1 MNVVE
6 DCKKYLGLPP
16 YNGWTNIVVSD
27 FYFYKS
33 ICKKYG
39 EDVVDKMIKMLK
51 ENFKE

>member
-27 FYFYKS
+27 SYFYES

-39 EDVVDKMIKMLK
+39 KDIVNETIKMLK
-51 ENFKE
+51 RDF

>member
-27 FYFYKS
+27 SYFYES

-39 EDVVDKMIKMLK
+39 EDVVAKTIKMLK
-51 ENFKE
+51 RDF